1 MGRSFGRHGI
11 RLGRVVAVA
20 ALVLG
25 SGSVVAL
32 VTATSAAA
40 ATTLKVATTGSDTG
54 NCQAS
59 NCLTLGYALS
69 QAAAG
74 DTILLE
80 PGTYAS
86 SHNPSGTS
94 DTVGASLTGL
104 TPISHENA

>member
-1 MGRSFGRHGI
+1 MTRSFGRHGS
-11 RLGRVVAVA
+11 RLGRLVAVA

-25 SGSVVAL
+25 SGSAVAL

-54 NCQAS
+54 NCQTS

-69 QAAAG
+69 KAATG
-74 DTILLE
+74 NTILLE
-80 PGTYAS
+80 PGTYPS

-104 TPISHENA
+104 TDRKSVV